1 MTWVQHI
8 MDFPEVQHADEI
20 ILYAGDMKHDSAIL
34 TIQENIS
41 LFENKKIKFREFSR
55 KQIPIS

>member
-1 MTWVQHI
+1 

-20 ILYAGDMKHDSAIL
+20 ILYAGDMKNDSAIL